1 MNTEAINTLKL
12 IREVKTDLQVFLN
25 EESLKKNERKLL
37 EQVLSNL
44 MEIEDTI
51 ILETMQ
57 AMVDKINASNADL
70 QKLISQMEEASEK
83 IAEFSNTVKKVSEVI
98 SILGE
103 ITEKAI
109 KAGIAG

>member
-12 IREVKTDLQVFLN
+12 IREVKTDLQVLLN
-25 EESLKKNERKLL
+25 EESLKKNERKLI

-57 AMVDKINASNADL
+57 AMVDKINACNADL
-70 QKLISQMEEASEK
+70 QKLVSDMEKASKK
-83 IAEFSNTVKKVSEVI
+83 IAEFSNMVKKVSDVI
-98 SILGE
+98 GILGE